1 MADTK
6 TTGLSAFTP
15 VLTDLVYGVD
25 DPGGT
30 PASGKLTLQSVM
42 DLFEANMAAPA
53 SAIASGTFAD
63 ARIAETNVTQ
73 HEAALT
79 ITESQI
85 SDLGTYQV
93 QLAEGPF
100 VDGDKTKM
108 DGIEALADVT
118 DAANVEA
125 AIEAMTLTPV
135 SGATGDEV
143 LIVDATDGGLKA
155 VLWQNLPGSGGGI
168 SNVVEDTTPQLGG
181 DLDTQGNSIT
191 GGLIMPERADH
202 AGTPTAGSG
211 EIWISNDA
219 TQKLMFTDDAGSDRE
234 VLTDASGSSLS
245 TIATPAGA
253 DEVLLFDASNG
264 SVAGVATLTDI
275 IADVGILTTADKS
288 GSDADVISGTA
299 GTSGDLAV
307 WDANGDLIDGP
318 TPPSGAIVGTTDTQT
333 LTNKTL
339 TAPVLGG
346 TLTGTYTLGGTPTFP
361 STVVSTTG
369 AQTLTNKTLT
379 SPKISHPITT
389 DADNYTLVAG
399 DQSGIVIMSG
409 GSANQL
415 TIPTNASVA
424 FPLGTKIEVWSTG
437 AGTTTIAGA
446 TGVTLQ
452 GNGGSASA
460 GSCDIQT
467 QYGGA
472 TLTKI
477 ATDTW
482 MVAGDIDAVA

>member
-6 TTGLSAFTP
+6 ATGLSPFTP
-15 VLTDLVYGVD
+15 VLTDIVYGVD

-30 PASGKLTLQSVM
+30 PVSGKLTLQSVM

-53 SAIASGTFAD
+53 SAISSGTFAD
-63 ARIAETNVTQ
+63 ARIAASNVTQ

-79 ITESQI
+79 VTESQI
-85 SDLGTYQV
+85 SDLGSYLTSV
-93 QLAEGPF
+93 SL
-100 VDGDKTKM
+100 
-108 DGIEALADVT
+108 DGISDVT
-118 DAANVEA
+118 LTTAAQGDILYRNA
-125 AIEAMTLTPV
+125 
-135 SGATGDEV
+135 SGWV
-143 LIVDATDGGLKA
+143 
-155 VLWQNLPGSGGGI
+155 NLPAGTSGQYLQTQGAGANPQWAAGAGGGI

-191 GGLIMPERADH
+191 GGFIMPERADH

-437 AGTTTIAGA
+437 AGTTTIAGD

-477 ATDTW
+477 ATNTW
-482 MVAGDIDAVA
+482 MVAGDIDTVA